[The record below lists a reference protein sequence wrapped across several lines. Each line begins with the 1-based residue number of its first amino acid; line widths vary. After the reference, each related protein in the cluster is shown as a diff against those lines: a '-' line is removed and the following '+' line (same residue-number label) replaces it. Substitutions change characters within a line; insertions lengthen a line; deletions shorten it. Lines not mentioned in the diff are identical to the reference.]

1 MSQARP
7 DFFDSP
13 FFYIDDDGWHL
24 KEGAPEE
31 VVREFKEYMYE
42 PTERM
47 IESFRFENSFFLAFN
62 RNRTVVIESQGD
74 VYTLSFSM
82 GFGVE
87 SEPLVLS
94 EEDSNAVD
102 EFIGALNIPKW
113 KSEYDNPNILDGEQW
128 SVQVVFADGSRYKST
143 GSNAY
148 PSAWRKLS
156 AFINHWA
163 EDKYMELEIKK

>member
-47 IESFRFENSFFLAFN
+47 IESFRFENSFYLALN
-62 RNRTVVIESQGD
+62 RNRTVVIQNQGD
-74 VYTLSFSM
+74 VYSLSFSM
-82 GFGVE
+82 GLGAE
-87 SEPLVLS
+87 AEPLMLS

-102 EFIGALNIPKW
+102 EFIGALNIQNW
-113 KSEYDNPNILDGEQW
+113 KDEYNNYNVLDGEQW
-128 SVQVVFADGSRYKST
+128 EIEIVFTDGSRYKST

-163 EDKYMELEIKK
+163 EDKYMELEILK